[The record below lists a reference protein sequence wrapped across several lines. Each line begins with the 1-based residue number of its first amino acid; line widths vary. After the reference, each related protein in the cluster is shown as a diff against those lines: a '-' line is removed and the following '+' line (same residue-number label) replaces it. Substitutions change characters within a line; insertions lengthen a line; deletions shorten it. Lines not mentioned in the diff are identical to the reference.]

1 MPCRNDY
8 DPPSQAQ
15 QANRVA
21 ARLLIVLNNKQN
33 HLSSTQ
39 LLVDSTN
46 TYLET
51 DYVKVLCERLTE
63 MNAFDR
69 DALLYGDARDAS
81 ARELATWWEEHL
93 ERDRKRK
100 AEEAVESP
108 AWPAEPNPHAPFVNL
123 QWAWD
128 LADQST
134 QAGSIIGTL
143 VNESRLLRKRIEFL
157 RKPGPDTARAREERD
172 HFKKALH
179 GISLASQSS
188 IGSKEECGRIASKAL
203 EEARQWR
210 IKATDEQQA
219 QGADRPVPSAVLK
232 DSLNKILDASVAQQ
246 ITDAAYTERNHLVA
260 LLSKIYPAGKA
271 RTAIEGWSPEWH
283 GCVYIDFP
291 WGQASWHYHDRDA
304 GLFNHLEPYRG
315 SWDGHTTE
323 AKYELIRQAVAAP
336 QEQANMGPGRHWWP
350 VSKGHADNVCAAA
363 PQQAEPVAWMA
374 FGGALVHAVTR
385 NAMDPIEAERFD
397 VPLYLHPPAAPQQA
411 EPVAQIG
418 WADEFGNLFPMAAW
432 KPAQRTHHDSHKT
445 AWRPVFL
452 HPPAAEVQRL
462 REALEYLI
470 EKCGD
475 SDDAQYSTLGTKFVR
490 DIARRALEGGE

>member
-63 MNAFDR
+63 M
-69 DALLYGDARDAS
+69 
-81 ARELATWWEEHL
+81 
-93 ERDRKRK
+93 
-100 AEEAVESP
+100 
-108 AWPAEPNPHAPFVNL
+108 
-123 QWAWD
+123 
-128 LADQST
+128 
-134 QAGSIIGTL
+134 
-143 VNESRLLRKRIEFL
+143 
-157 RKPGPDTARAREERD
+157 
-172 HFKKALH
+172 FKKALH
-179 GISLASQSS
+179 GISLASQNSS
-188 IGSKEECGRIASKAL
+188 SKEECGRIASKAL

-323 AKYELIRQAVAAP
+323 AKYELIRQVVVVP

-363 PQQAEPVAWMA
+363 PQQAEPVA
-374 FGGALVHAVTR
+374 
-385 NAMDPIEAERFD
+385 
-397 VPLYLHPPAAPQQA
+397 
-411 EPVAQIG
+411 QIG

-432 KPAQRTHHDSHKT
+432 KPAQRTHHDAHKT

-462 REALEYLI
+462 RDALEQI
-470 EKCGD
+470 ERE
-475 SDDAQYSTLGTKFVR
+475 ANQPYIQR
-490 DIARRALEGGE
+490 IAAAALKVGE

>member
-81 ARELATWWEEHL
+81 ARELATWWEEHQA
-93 ERDRKRK
+93 RDAKRK
-100 AEEAVESP
+100 AEEAAKSP

-323 AKYELIRQAVAAP
+323 AKYELIRQVVVVP

-350 VSKGHADNVCAAA
+350 VSKGHADNVCA
-363 PQQAEPVAWMA
+363 
-374 FGGALVHAVTR
+374 
-385 NAMDPIEAERFD
+385 
-397 VPLYLHPPAAPQQA
+397 AAPQQA

-490 DIARRALEGGE
+490 DIARRALEGS